1 MDFVT
6 AAGKTVPVEIR
17 RRKGTRHL
25 RLSLG
30 QQNQVVA
37 SVPWRTSDRGVAN
50 FIDKQKDWLET
61 QLGHAPEV
69 YSLSD
74 WLDLHPQL
82 SGSGDI
88 FALRIEETTRRRADY
103 CFDQGG
109 AVLVLRL
116 PQVDEPSL
124 LQLVRRFAKDALTC
138 RVAYHAKRLD
148 LDYSALSVRDQSSRW
163 GSCSARR
170 GISLNWRLV
179 LLSPALQDYIIL
191 HELAHLTEMNH
202 GKHFWALLDHYDS
215 ERIAHEAEIDR
226 ISPEL
231 MRVARAVTR

>member
-1 MDFVT
+1 MNYIT
-6 AAGKTVPVEIR
+6 ADGKSVPVDIR

-37 SVPWRTSDRGVAN
+37 SVPWHTSDRSVAKL
-50 FIDKQKDWLET
+50 IDRQSAWLEA
-61 QLGHAPEV
+61 QLGRAPKV
-69 YSLSD
+69 HSLSE
-74 WLDLHPQL
+74 WLALHPQL
-82 SGSGDI
+82 TASGDV
-88 FALRIEETTRRRADY
+88 FQLRIEKSAKRLADY

-116 PQVDEPSL
+116 PQIDESSL
-124 LQLVRRFAKDALTC
+124 LALVRRFAKDGLSC
-138 RVAYHAKRLD
+138 RVAYHAKRLG

-179 LLSPALQDYIIL
+179 LLQPTLQDYIIL
-191 HELAHLTEMNH
+191 HELAHLSEMNH
-202 GKHFWALLDHYDS
+202 GKRFWDLLDQYDS
-215 ERIAHEAEIDR
+215 GRVAHEAELDR
-226 ISPEL
+226 ISAKL
-231 MRVARAVTR
+231 MRVARAR